1 MPAPCSKHRPRVAQF
16 QFPSSL
22 PFPSLL
28 SFPTMRSEW
37 YQCLPRPEV
46 IFPPEISLSPSLP
59 SAEVILHF
67 LPHVVLASSLESL
80 LCCHLIVVCFR
91 HWCKPQRSHNESISL
106 IILPTKEL
114 SSKYLFFCLQPTLGR
129 KTISLKKKKTHI
141 LSERAVV
148 PVFFPCVC
156 MYV

>member
-1 MPAPCSKHRPRVAQF
+1 MWPSF
-16 QFPSSL
+16 SFPSSL

-46 IFPPEISLSPSLP
+46 IFPPEISLSPSLA

-80 LCCHLIVVCFR
+80 FMLSFDVVCFR
-91 HWCKPQRSHNESISL
+91 HWCKPQWSHNESISL

-114 SSKYLFFCLQPTLGR
+114 SSKYLFFCFTAYPR
-129 KTISLKKKKTHI
+129 EKNNFIKKKKKHI
-141 LSERAVV
+141 LRERAVV

-156 MYV
+156 MNV